1 MVTTNIIMDN
11 EKVSKKEKLDDWR
24 LLEFFVPITEKTSIG
39 KDFFIRGVAI
49 NETTTRNGIRYI
61 AKELEKAAPSFRSKP
76 ILLDHENTV
85 KSIVGR
91 TTENV
96 NFDSMKKGITFE
108 AKMMDKGI
116 REMINDG
123 RITDV
128 SIGAKVNDLVENK
141 DEGFMTAEGIEGL
154 EISLVAVPGDP
165 GANIANAMHESF
177 SLKENSNLTKLPK
190 EVNQMTNEEVTPVED
205 VADKKEAPVEAE
217 AETSESE
224 TAEKLKIATEKIAK
238 YEAKEAEEK
247 FKAAVTEEVAKQ
259 LAAKEDTEAEE
270 PAAEVEAE
278 EKPAEVE
285 DKADTEVEDKS
296 SSEEPMEDKTTGDV
310 ADKAEPEEA
319 STESMT
325 LEDAEAGK
333 GFAIYREYSRD
344 NSGKLNRL
352 CRF

>member
-1 MVTTNIIMDN
+1 MAIEVQTKSDKK
-11 EKVSKKEKLDDWR
+11 EESSKKDWN
-24 LLEFFVPITEKTSIG
+24 LMEFCVPITEANSSG
-39 KDFFIRGVAI
+39 KDFFIKGVAI
-49 NETTTRNGIRYI
+49 NETTTRNGITYV
-61 AKELEKAAPSFRSKP
+61 AEELSKAAASFRNKP
-76 ILLDHENTV
+76 ILKDHNPLIEN
-85 KSIVGR
+85 IVGR

-96 NFDSMKKGITFE
+96 IWNETNKRIDFE
-108 AKMMDKGI
+108 ARIVDKDI
-116 REMINDG
+116 REKIESG
-123 RITDV
+123 LITDV
-128 SIGAKVNDLVENK
+128 SIGAKVADIIENK
-141 DEGFMTAEGIEGL
+141 KAGTLTAVGMEGL